1 MLKLWQI
8 NGDLV
13 PLSKAQKEVFTSE
26 ARFRV
31 LITGRRFGKTFLALN
46 ELAKFSRY
54 PKKKV
59 WYIAPTFRM
68 CKDIMLDPLVEKM
81 TKHKWI
87 SKVNYS
93 DLTIT
98 LKNKSLIQLRSSD
111 NFNSLRGVGLDF
123 ICIDEFSDVDERAWF
138 EVLRP
143 TLSDKSREGSA
154 LFLGTPR
161 GFGNWSYNLYKRQD
175 NDKNWKSFQ
184 FTTLDGGQVS
194 QSEIDQAKNDLDDR
208 TFRQE
213 YMASFEK
220 YSGQIYYNF
229 DREQN
234 VIEHYAPT
242 TNSIHIG
249 IDFNIDPVSAVISE
263 VKQDDLYVYDEIV
276 IYSSNTD
283 ELVEEINNR
292 YSGKHIFVY
301 PDPASKQRKTSA
313 GGRTDLSILKNAG
326 YNVRVRNAHPLIRD
340 RINAVN
346 TKLKNAKGVRTLFIA
361 NNCKNVIKSIERQI
375 YKEGTSLP
383 DKENNYDHMND
394 ALGYLVEFL
403 YPIKRDFKP
412 APPKR
417 FS

>member
-1 MLKLWQI
+1 M
-8 NGDLV
+8 
-13 PLSKAQKEVFTSE
+13 PLSKAQKEVFSSE

-54 PKKKV
+54 PRKLV

-93 DLTIT
+93 DLSIT
-98 LKNKSLIQLRSSD
+98 LKNKSRIQLRSSD

-123 ICIDEFSDVDERAWF
+123 ICMDEFSDVDERAWY

-161 GFGNWSYNLYKRQD
+161 GFGNWSYNLFTRQES
-175 NDKNWKSFQ
+175 DKNWESFQ
-184 FTTLDGGQVS
+184 YTTLDGGQVS
-194 QSEIDQAKNDLDDR
+194 ENEIEQAKNDLDDR
-208 TFRQE
+208 TFKQE

-229 DREQN
+229 DRQEN
-234 VIEHYAPT
+234 VIDEYVTT

-263 VKQDDLYVYDEIV
+263 VKQDNLYVYDEIV

-346 TKLKNAKGVRTLFIA
+346 TKLKNAKGLRTLFIA

-412 APPKR
+412 SPPKR

>member
-1 MLKLWQI
+1 
-8 NGDLV
+8 V
-13 PLSKAQKEVFTSE
+13 PLSKAQKEVFSSE

-93 DLTIT
+93 DLSIT

-123 ICIDEFSDVDERAWF
+123 ICMDEFSDVDERAWY

-161 GFGNWSYNLYKRQD
+161 GFGNWSYNLFTRQES
-175 NDKNWKSFQ
+175 DKNWESFQ
-184 FTTLDGGQVS
+184 YTTLDGGQVS
-194 QSEIDQAKNDLDDR
+194 ENEIEQAKNDLDDR
-208 TFRQE
+208 TFKQE

-229 DREQN
+229 DRQEN
-234 VIEHYAPT
+234 VIDEYVTT

-263 VKQDDLYVYDEIV
+263 VKQDNLYVYDEIV

-346 TKLKNAKGVRTLFIA
+346 TKLKNAKGLRTLFIA

-412 APPKR
+412 SPPKR

>member
-1 MLKLWQI
+1 M
-8 NGDLV
+8 
-13 PLSKAQKEVFTSE
+13 PLSKAQKEVFSSE

-54 PKKKV
+54 PRKKV

-93 DLTIT
+93 DLSIT

-123 ICIDEFSDVDERAWF
+123 ICMDEFSDVDERAWY

-143 TLSDKSREGSA
+143 TLSDKSKMGAA

-161 GFGNWSYNLYKRQD
+161 GFGNWSYNLFTRQES
-175 NDKNWKSFQ
+175 DKNWESFQ
-184 FTTLDGGQVS
+184 YTTLDGGQVS
-194 QSEIDQAKNDLDDR
+194 ENEIEQAKNDLDDR
-208 TFRQE
+208 TFKQE

-229 DREQN
+229 DRQEN
-234 VIEHYAPT
+234 VIDEYVT
-242 TNSIHIG
+242 TSNSIHIG

-263 VKQDDLYVYDEIV
+263 VKQDNLYVYDEIV

-346 TKLKNAKGVRTLFIA
+346 TKLKNAKGLRTLFIA

-412 APPKR
+412 SPPKR

>member
-1 MLKLWQI
+1 M
-8 NGDLV
+8 

-161 GFGNWSYNLYKRQD
+161 GFGNWSYNLYTRQD
-175 NDKNWKSFQ
+175 NDKNWQSFQ
-184 FTTLDGGQVS
+184 YTTLDGGQVS

-234 VIEHYAPT
+234 VIEQYAPT

>member
-1 MLKLWQI
+1 M
-8 NGDLV
+8 

-68 CKDIMLDPLVEKM
+68 CKDIMLSPLVEKM

-234 VIEHYAPT
+234 VIEKYTPT

-263 VKQDDLYVYDEIV
+263 VQQDDLYVYDEIV

>member
-1 MLKLWQI
+1 M
-8 NGDLV
+8 

-59 WYIAPTFRM
+59 WYIAPTYRM
-68 CKDIMLDPLVEKM
+68 CKDIMLDPLVDKM

-98 LKNKSLIQLRSSD
+98 LRNKSLIQLRSSE
-111 NFNSLRGVGLDF
+111 NFNALRGVGLDF

-143 TLSDKSREGSA
+143 TLSDKSKEGSA

-161 GFGNWSYNLYKRQD
+161 GYGNWSYNLFTKQET
-175 NDKNWKSFQ
+175 DKNWKSFK
-184 FTTLDGGQVS
+184 FTTLEGGQVS
-194 QSEIDQAKNDLDDR
+194 ANEIEQAKQDLDER
-208 TFRQE
+208 TFKQE
-213 YMASFEK
+213 YLSDFVN
-220 YSGQIYYNF
+220 YSGAIYYNF
-229 DREQN
+229 NREEN
-234 VIEHYAPT
+234 VIDQYTPT
-242 TNSIHIG
+242 NNSIHIG
-249 IDFNIDPVSAVISE
+249 IDFNLDPMSAVVSE
-263 VKQDDLYVYDEIV
+263 VKQDNLYVYDEIV

-326 YNVRVRNAHPLIRD
+326 FNVRVRNAHPLVRD

-346 TKLKNAKGVRTLFIA
+346 TKLKNTKGVRTLFIA
-361 NNCKNVIKSIERQI
+361 NKCKNVIKSIERQI

-412 APPKR
+412 SKPKR

>member
-1 MLKLWQI
+1 
-8 NGDLV
+8 V

-161 GFGNWSYNLYKRQD
+161 GFGNWSYNLYTRQD
-175 NDKNWKSFQ
+175 NDKNWQSFQ
-184 FTTLDGGQVS
+184 YTTLDGGQVS

-234 VIEHYAPT
+234 VIEQYAPT

-394 ALGYLVEFL
+394 AVGYLVEFL

>member
-1 MLKLWQI
+1 M
-8 NGDLV
+8 

-161 GFGNWSYNLYKRQD
+161 GFGNWSYNLYTRQD
-175 NDKNWKSFQ
+175 TDNNWKSFQ
-184 FTTLDGGQVS
+184 YTTLDGGQVS
-194 QSEIDQAKNDLDDR
+194 QNEIDQAKNDLDDR

-229 DREQN
+229 DREEN
-234 VIEHYAPT
+234 VIEEYKPT

-263 VKQDDLYVYDEIV
+263 VKQDNLYVYDEIV

-412 APPKR
+412 SKPQR

>member
-1 MLKLWQI
+1 M
-8 NGDLV
+8 
-13 PLSKAQKEVFTSE
+13 PLSKAQKEVFSSE

-54 PKKKV
+54 PRKKV

-93 DLTIT
+93 DLSIT

-123 ICIDEFSDVDERAWF
+123 ICMDEFSDVDERAWY

-161 GFGNWSYNLYKRQD
+161 GFGNWSYNLFTK
-175 NDKNWKSFQ
+175 NETDKNWESFQ
-184 FTTLDGGQVS
+184 YTTLDGGQVS
-194 QSEIDQAKNDLDDR
+194 QNEIDQAKNDLDDR
-208 TFRQE
+208 TFKQE

-229 DREQN
+229 DRQEN
-234 VIEHYAPT
+234 VIDEYETT

-263 VKQDDLYVYDEIV
+263 VKQDNLYVYDEIV

-283 ELVEEINNR
+283 ELVEEINSR

-346 TKLKNAKGVRTLFIA
+346 TKLKNAKGLRTLFIA

>member
-1 MLKLWQI
+1 M
-8 NGDLV
+8 
-13 PLSKAQKEVFTSE
+13 PLSKAQKEVFSSE

-54 PKKKV
+54 PRKKV

-93 DLTIT
+93 DLSIT

-123 ICIDEFSDVDERAWF
+123 ICMDEFSDVDERAWY

-161 GFGNWSYNLYKRQD
+161 GFGNWSYNLFTRQESD
-175 NDKNWKSFQ
+175 ENWESFQ
-184 FTTLDGGQVS
+184 YTTLDGGQVS
-194 QSEIDQAKNDLDDR
+194 ENEIEQAKNDLDDR
-208 TFRQE
+208 TFKQE

-229 DREQN
+229 DRQEN
-234 VIEHYAPT
+234 VIDEYVTT

-263 VKQDDLYVYDEIV
+263 VKQDNLYVYDEIV

-346 TKLKNAKGVRTLFIA
+346 TKLKNAKGLRTLFIA